1 MMKEKPGSKRNLMMS
16 AFPLSSLALLLTFS
30 KDVSSSSSST
40 ERESLIPG
48 LVSGQFSPRRRSA
61 TFRGTD
67 CHNKGNKAK
76 QIYHGQSQ
84 PDAARIQD
92 STWLA
97 NDQSVA
103 AYNNLLHL
111 LIFLLSFLL
120 RAKPNNPQCLSPKQ
134 IIYLIPV
141 TLGIQ
146 KIAGAS
152 PGSESCSKKAP
163 SKHIS
168 A

>member
-1 MMKEKPGSKRNLMMS
+1 MQVSKHRSRTGKDCLDQFPPPLQTMMKEKPGSKRNLMMS

-111 LIFLLSFLL
+111 LIFFCCPSF
-120 RAKPNNPQCLSPKQ
+120 
-134 IIYLIPV
+134 
-141 TLGIQ
+141 
-146 KIAGAS
+146 
-152 PGSESCSKKAP
+152 SEQNQTTHSV
-163 SKHIS
+163 
-168 A
+168 